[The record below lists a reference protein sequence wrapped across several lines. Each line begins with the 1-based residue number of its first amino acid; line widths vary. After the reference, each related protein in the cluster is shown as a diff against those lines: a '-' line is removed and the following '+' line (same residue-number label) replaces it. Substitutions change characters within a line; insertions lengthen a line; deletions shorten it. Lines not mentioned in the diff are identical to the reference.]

1 MAAGGPITVFV
12 DADACPVKDEV
23 YRVAQRY
30 GLAVKVVANS
40 PLGVPREP
48 WIERIVVSEGPD
60 VADDWIAERA
70 GPSDIVI
77 TADIPL
83 AARTVKA
90 GATTLAPNGRLFDAG
105 SIGLALATRNLMD
118 DIRSAGGATRGPA
131 PFSPRD
137 RSAFLSA
144 MDLAVNR
151 LKRAGFGA

>member
-1 MAAGGPITVFV
+1 MTAGGPIVVYV

-40 PLGVPREP
+40 PIAVPREP
-48 WIERIVVSEGPD
+48 WIERVVVSEGPD

-70 GPSDIVI
+70 GAGAIVV

-90 GATTLAPNGRLFDAG
+90 GAATLAPNGRIFDAG
-105 SIGLALATRNLMD
+105 SIGMALATRNLMD
-118 DIRSAGGATRGPA
+118 DIRSAGGQTRGPPA
-131 PFSPRD
+131 FAARD

-144 MDLAVNR
+144 MDLTVNR
-151 LKRAGFGA
+151 LKRAGYGG

>member
-1 MAAGGPITVFV
+1 MSGASPIVVYV

-30 GLAVKVVANS
+30 GLTVKVVANA
-40 PLGVPREP
+40 PIAVPREP
-48 WIERIVVSEGPD
+48 WIERVVVSEGPD
-60 VADDWIAERA
+60 VADDWIAQRA
-70 GPSDIVI
+70 GPGSLVI

-90 GATTLAPNGRLFDAG
+90 GATTLGPTGKLFDAG
-105 SIGLALATRNLMD
+105 TIGMALATRNLMD
-118 DIRSAGGATRGPA
+118 DIRSAGGATRGPP

-151 LKRAGFGA
+151 LKRAGFGG

>member
-1 MAAGGPITVFV
+1 MTPGSGGAPSGVGIVRL
-12 DADACPVKDEV
+12 AKPR
-23 YRVAQRY
+23 RVRQR
-30 GLAVKVVANS
+30 
-40 PLGVPREP
+40 
-48 WIERIVVSEGPD
+48 
-60 VADDWIAERA
+60 AERA

-151 LKRAGFGA
+151 LKRAGFGV